1 MSMMEFNMSA
11 PIEIPHNRTKASY
24 VLTVVSVLSL
34 SLGAYNIYAVNN
46 NPTKGSVICEQRNG
60 DTNEVIHDEIDAN
73 FNSEFASK
81 AGMIARLE
89 NLYGDLQ
96 HEGWDGYGSAPLEES
111 SYNNT
116 KKLLELLSGSQLSF
130 WNLFPSPNG
139 TFLLSAKSGIASIN
153 IGNKEFSYAAMK
165 GEIRLMGKEAFD
177 ADQAAKVVEH
187 IHSIF
192 RYG

>member
-24 VLTVVSVLSL
+24 VLTVVSVLSM

-46 NPTKGSVICEQRNG
+46 NPTNGSVICEQRNG

-96 HEGWDGYGSAPLEES
+96 HEGWDGYGSAPLEGKFIQQH
-111 SYNNT
+111 
-116 KKLLELLSGSQLSF
+116 KKVAG
-130 WNLFPSPNG
+130 
-139 TFLLSAKSGIASIN
+139 ASIRLS
-153 IGNKEFSYAAMK
+153 IEFLESFPK
-165 GEIRLMGKEAFD
+165 P
-177 ADQAAKVVEH
+177 
-187 IHSIF
+187 
-192 RYG
+192 